1 MHLSCIWTSVCIR
14 AVCTY
19 IHGLFSL
26 PSLPP
31 SSWCPLSFPLSHFPC
46 QVELP
51 KGEFSVSAADDVG
64 DMLETSEE
72 EVDPEAAK

>member
-1 MHLSCIWTSVCIR
+1 MYVYTCIQLSSSLSASVIL
-14 AVCTY
+14 V
-19 IHGLFSL
+19 S
-26 PSLPP
+26 
-31 SSWCPLSFPLSHFPC
+31 LSFPLSHFPC

-51 KGEFSVSAADDVG
+51 EREFSVSAADDVG